1 MKSKSL
7 LKKILISI
15 GIPVAVTYCI
25 AAIITLNIVSQTVTR
40 LTVSELEAKSQ
51 AASYEVEGFFKKY
64 LEVANQMATN
74 TQFEELF
81 LNTAPGTV
89 ITSAP
94 GFPQVKRALD
104 NVKMTDPEN
113 IVVSWI
119 ADIDSSQFTQSDGYV
134 SASDYD
140 ITVRSWYQELVAKQ
154 AVFITEPYE
163 DAVTKNIIVSVV
175 APVYKTGTKELIG
188 ATCIDVSIDAI
199 HAMLDENKFGKSG
212 FFILA
217 TDKGQI
223 FYHPNEAYRNL
234 NVSETDM
241 SQNIKDA
248 VTNKTRGGI
257 IYKTDGQESYGYL
270 TMVGNTGW
278 IIASGLSE
286 KEFSSPYTAVQ
297 ATILIV
303 FGLALAA
310 IVFLIF
316 FFTRRIVKPLKEVV
330 HMIGEMNKGH
340 FKERLEIK
348 SKDEIGQMAD
358 IMNQFADKLQ
368 RDLIGALNQI
378 SKGNMN
384 IHLAAADD
392 KDEITPAL
400 IKTVETVSGL
410 NQETRNLIAA
420 ILEGKLDTRGN
431 SGLYAGAWKDLIDG
445 TNSLIDAFVAP
456 INVTAE
462 YIDRIS
468 KGDIPPKILEE
479 YKGDFNEIRLN
490 LNTCIE
496 VVGELISDTRMLS
509 EAAVQ
514 GNLSVRG
521 DVDKFEGGFA
531 DIVRGINETLDA
543 IIEPLQ
549 FSADYIQ
556 RMADGQYVEE
566 IEKDYRGDYKLLMDA
581 QTSIRASLN
590 SLVGEII
597 AITQATDDGD
607 LTVRGDTSKFK
618 GGFTDIIGGFNKILD
633 MVINPLREA
642 EEVLKKMSVNDF
654 TLNMTGQYK
663 GTIKELADSI
673 NNVHEELVK
682 MQDAIIRL
690 GNGDTGNLERLIQIG
705 KRSENDRILPSL
717 IFANQAI
724 RDLIEEAKT
733 LADAVVSGDLS
744 VRADA
749 DKFKGGYKDI
759 IDGFNQSI
767 GIMVET
773 VNETS
778 SVMQDLAGGNLTVS
792 MTGEH
797 KGDFGKLKNDIN
809 ETIRTFNE
817 VLNDINNAADQVAS
831 GSRQVSDG
839 SQTLSQGATEQAS
852 SIEELTASIA
862 EIASQTKHN
871 ALNANQAN
879 ELAITVK
886 ENATHGND
894 QMKDMLDS
902 MAEINQAS
910 ANISK
915 IIKVI
920 DDIAFQTNILALN
933 AAVEAAR
940 AGQHGKG
947 FAVVA
952 EEVRNLAAR
961 SAEAA
966 KETTDLIEGSVNKVQ
981 AGTTIAN
988 ETASAL
994 NEIVIGIE
1002 KAVTLVGDIATA
1014 SNEQASGIAQI
1025 NKGVEQVSQVVQNNS
1040 ATAEESAAASEELSG
1055 QAELL
1060 KQMVGR
1066 FSLSNDTAIFAGG
1079 QALLAGPS
1087 SGKRDNKPKAKILL
1101 SNQEYD
1107 KY

>member
-1 MKSKSL
+1 MKSNSL

-15 GIPVAVTYCI
+15 GIPVAITYCI
-25 AAIITLNIVSQTVTR
+25 AAIITLSIVSQTVSR
-40 LTVSELEAKSQ
+40 LTTSELEAKSQ
-51 AASYEVEGFFKKY
+51 AASYEVEGYFTKY
-64 LEVANQMATN
+64 MEVANQMATN
-74 TQFEELF
+74 PQFEELF

-89 ITSAP
+89 ITAAP
-94 GFPQVKRALD
+94 GFPQVKKALD
-104 NVKMTDPEN
+104 NVKMTDPDN

-119 ADIDSSQFTQSDGYV
+119 ADVDSSQFTQSDGYV
-134 SASDYD
+134 SGSDYN
-140 ITVRSWYQELVAKQ
+140 ILERAWYQDLVEKQ
-154 AVFITEPYE
+154 RAFITEPYE
-163 DAVTKNIIVSVV
+163 DTVTKNVIISVV
-175 APVYKTGTKELIG
+175 APVYRSGTKELIG
-188 ATCIDVSIDAI
+188 ATCIDVSIEAI
-199 HAMLDENKFGKSG
+199 NAMLDEKKFGKTG

-217 TDKGQI
+217 TEQGQI
-223 FYHPNEAYRNL
+223 FYHPNEAYKNL

-241 SQNIKDA
+241 SENIIDA
-248 VTNKTRGGI
+248 IINKSSGDIT
-257 IYKTDGQESYGYL
+257 YDTDGQESHGYL
-270 TMVGNTGW
+270 TTVGDTNW
-278 IIASGLSE
+278 VIASGLSE
-286 KEFSSPYTAVQ
+286 KEFNSPYTAVQ

-303 FGLALAA
+303 FGLALAV
-310 IVFLIF
+310 IVFLII

-330 HMIGEMNKGH
+330 SMIGEMSKGH

-368 RDLIGALNQI
+368 RDLIGVLNQI
-378 SKGNMN
+378 SRGTIN
-384 IHLAAADD
+384 IQISAVDD

-410 NQETRNLIAA
+410 NQEIQKLIKAV
-420 ILEGKLDTRGN
+420 LEGKLDVRAN
-431 SGLYAGAWKDLIDG
+431 SDLYSGAWKELIDG
-445 TNSLIDAFVAP
+445 TNGLVDAFVAP

-468 KGDIPPKILEE
+468 KGDMPPRIMDA
-479 YKGDFNEIRLN
+479 YHGDFNEIKNN
-490 LNTCIE
+490 LNTCID
-496 VVGELISDTRMLS
+496 VIGELIADTRMLS
-509 EAAVQ
+509 GAAVQ
-514 GNLSVRG
+514 GNLSIRG
-521 DVDKFEGGFA
+521 DVTKFEGGFA
-531 DIVRGINETLDA
+531 EIVRGINETLEA
-543 IIEPLQ
+543 IIEPLN
-549 FSADYIQ
+549 FSADYIR
-556 RMADGQYVEE
+556 RMADGEYVEE
-566 IEKDYRGDYKLLMDA
+566 IDKDYPGDFKLLMDA
-581 QTSIRASLN
+581 QTSVRASLN

-597 AITQATDDGD
+597 AITQATDNGD
-607 LTVRGDTSKFK
+607 LTVRGDVSKFK
-618 GGFTDIIGGFNKILD
+618 GGYIDIVGGFNKILD
-633 MVINPLREA
+633 MVINPLKEA
-642 EEVLKKMSVNDF
+642 EEVLKKMSVNDL
-654 TLNMTGQYK
+654 TVNMQGQYK

-673 NNVHEELVK
+673 NQVHEELVK
-682 MQDAIIRL
+682 MQDAIIRI
-690 GNGDTGNLERLIQIG
+690 GNGDTGNLERLKEIG
-705 KRSENDRILPSL
+705 KRSDNDRIIPSL
-717 IFANQAI
+717 IFVNQAI
-724 RDLIEEAKT
+724 RDLIEEATT
-733 LADAVVSGDLS
+733 LADAVVDGDLS
-744 VRADA
+744 ARADA
-749 DKFKGGYKDI
+749 NKFKGGYKNI
-759 IDGFNQSI
+759 INGFNKSI

-778 SVMQDLAGGNLTVS
+778 TVMQELAAGNLNVS
-792 MTGEH
+792 MNGEY

-809 ETIRTFNE
+809 DTIRTFNE

-839 SQTLSQGATEQAS
+839 SQTLSQGSTEQAS
-852 SIEELTASIA
+852 SIEELTASIS

-879 ELAITVK
+879 EVAITVK
-886 ENATHGND
+886 ENAIHGNN
-894 QMKDMLDS
+894 QMKEMLDS
-902 MAEINQAS
+902 MAEINEAS
-910 ANISK
+910 TNISK

-981 AGTTIAN
+981 AGTSIAN
-988 ETASAL
+988 ETAAAL

-1002 KAVTLVGDIATA
+1002 KAVTLVGDIAAA

-1060 KQMVGR
+1060 KQMAGR
-1066 FSLSNDTAIFAGG
+1066 FRLSNDTVRLTGSTR
-1079 QALLAGPS
+1079 LLEDS
-1087 SGKRDNKPKAKILL
+1087 VSEKKDNTPGSKVLFG
-1101 SNQEYD
+1101 NHD